1 MTSLICK
8 GTVRR
13 VRFWEIGFMTKVRK
27 KVLKGVPRL
36 GWGMDIECTFYGALD
51 ATLRYLGEVVDYVYL
66 MGVSGAA
73 FRLRFH
79 QPDWC
84 PSSPDAALDETYV
97 KPALRFVGYSGQFV
111 SETSRPDEIKRVVME
126 EIDQGIPVVAINLV
140 RVPDWG
146 VVTGYQNGNLLCRSY
161 YDQGDEYSVAEKD
174 PWSILKLEKV
184 KSAPNRLECIRESFR
199 LAAELAHKEK
209 IDDYVNGLA
218 AYDAWIKDLEN
229 EDLFNKLDEAA
240 FHHYWHVNGWVYD
253 SLFDARLAAARY
265 LRRVTEEFQ
274 TKEKQVIS
282 KAAEQ
287 FDSIMKALFDKWIY
301 FPFPHW
307 VKKEEGITW
316 TPKGMI
322 DTTTWTTE
330 MRKNGAEELRRIK
343 GKEEDAFE
351 TLSKVF

>member
-1 MTSLICK
+1 MAY
-8 GTVRR
+8 R
-13 VRFWEIGFMTKVRK
+13 
-27 KVLKGVPRL
+27 
-36 GWGMDIECTFYGALD
+36 
-51 ATLRYLGEVVDYVYL
+51 
-66 MGVSGAA
+66 
-73 FRLRFH
+73 
-79 QPDWC
+79 
-84 PSSPDAALDETYV
+84 
-97 KPALRFVGYSGQFV
+97 
-111 SETSRPDEIKRVVME
+111 
-126 EIDQGIPVVAINLV
+126 
-140 RVPDWG
+140 
-146 VVTGYQNGNLLCRSY
+146 
-161 YDQGDEYSVAEKD
+161 
-174 PWSILKLEKV
+174 
-184 KSAPNRLECIRESFR
+184 
-199 LAAELAHKEK
+199 EK

-229 EDLFNKLDEAA
+229 EDLFNKLDEAT

-253 SLFDARLAAARY
+253 SLLDARLAAARY

-301 FPFPHW
+301 FSFPHW
-307 VKKEEGITW
+307 AKKEEGMTW